1 MNTSSF
7 TRQFLAN
14 VQQHGGIA
22 KANKFLVHGFSGKFI
37 TNFSKTDSDLKN
49 KLRDMKFYCD
59 IVALPGRNL
68 ATSPFRSGSIT
79 REYIHS
85 NNFAGTM
92 NLNFTLTDDMFI
104 KDFFDKWQDFILPLT
119 ENDKSHQNIVKYP
132 KDYSCDFKISKLT
145 NDLVERPSTTS
156 FQQAGPTVVEQVSFG
171 DYIYTVKLRD
181 AFPKN
186 VNPIQLSFSSQENL
200 KLSVELAFSSWSRIK
215 KPE

>member
-14 VQQHGGIA
+14 VQKHGGIA
-22 KANKFLVHGFSGKFI
+22 KANKFLAHGFSGGFI
-37 TNFSKTDSDLKN
+37 KTLPKDVKDKLK
-49 KLRDMKFYCD
+49 DMKFYCD

-92 NLNFTLTDDMFI
+92 NLNFTLTDDMFL
-104 KDFFDKWQDFILPLT
+104 KDFFDMWQDSILPLT

-132 KDYSCDFKISKLT
+132 KEYSSDFKISKLT
-145 NDLVERPSTTS
+145 NDLVERPATRSIV
-156 FQQAGPTVVEQVSFG
+156 PVETITFG

>member
-14 VQQHGGIA
+14 VQKHGGVA
-22 KANKFLVHGFSGKFI
+22 KANKFLVHGFSGEFI
-37 TNFSKTDSDLKN
+37 TQLSKTDSDLRE

-92 NLNFTLTDDMFI
+92 NLNFTLTDDMFV
-104 KDFFDKWQDFILPLT
+104 KDFFDKWQDAILPLT
-119 ENDKSHQNIVKYP
+119 ENKKSHQNIAKYP
-132 KDYSCDFKISKLT
+132 KDYSCNFQISKLT
-145 NDLVERPSTTS
+145 NDLVERPAIQN
-156 FQQAGPTVVEQVSFG
+156 FAGPINTVTFG

>member
-14 VQQHGGIA
+14 VQKHGGIA
-22 KANKFLVHGFSGKFI
+22 KANKFLVHGFSGEFI
-37 TNFSKTDSDLKN
+37 TNLSKTDSDLRE

-92 NLNFTLTDDMFI
+92 NLNFTLTDDMFV
-104 KDFFDKWQDFILPLT
+104 KDFFDKWQDAILPLT
-119 ENDKSHQNIVKYP
+119 ENKKSHQNIAKYP
-132 KDYSCDFKISKLT
+132 KDYSCNFQISKLT
-145 NDLVERPSTTS
+145 NDLIERPATTS
-156 FQQAGPTVVEQVSFG
+156 FIPNLGAASEIVTFG

>member
-14 VQQHGGIA
+14 VQKHGGVA
-22 KANKFLVHGFSGKFI
+22 KANKFLVHGFSGEFI
-37 TNFSKTDSDLKN
+37 TQLSKTDSDLRE

-92 NLNFTLTDDMFI
+92 NLNFTLTDDMFV
-104 KDFFDKWQDFILPLT
+104 KDFFDKWQDAILPLT
-119 ENDKSHQNIVKYP
+119 ENKKSHQNIAKYP
-132 KDYSCDFKISKLT
+132 KDYSCNFQISKLT
-145 NDLVERPSTTS
+145 NDLVERPAIRS
-156 FQQAGPTVVEQVSFG
+156 FAGPTETVTFG

-200 KLSVELAFSSWSRIK
+200 KLSVELAFSSWNRIK

>member
-7 TRQFLAN
+7 TRQFLSN
-14 VQQHGGIA
+14 VQKHGGIA
-22 KANKFLVHGFSGKFI
+22 KANKFLVHGFSGEFI
-37 TNFSKTDSDLKN
+37 NNLSQTDSDLRE

-92 NLNFTLTDDMFI
+92 NLNFTLTDDMFV
-104 KDFFDKWQDFILPLT
+104 KDFFDKWQDTILPLT
-119 ENDKSHQNIVKYP
+119 ENKKSHQNIAKYP
-132 KDYSCDFKISKLT
+132 KDYSCNFQISKLT
-145 NDLVERPSTTS
+145 NDLVERPATRSI
-156 FQQAGPTVVEQVSFG
+156 VLVETITFG

>member
-14 VQQHGGIA
+14 VQKHGGVA
-22 KANKFLVHGFSGKFI
+22 KANKFLVHGFSGGFI
-37 TNFSKTDSDLKN
+37 KN
-49 KLRDMKFYCD
+49 LPKDVKDKLRDIKFYCD

-92 NLNFTLTDDMFI
+92 NINFTLTDDMFI
-104 KDFFDKWQDFILPLT
+104 KNFFDMWQDSILPLT
-119 ENDKSHQNIVKYP
+119 ENDKSHQNIAKYP
-132 KDYSCDFKISKLT
+132 KDYSSDFKISKLT
-145 NDLVERPSTTS
+145 NDLVERPATQS
-156 FQQAGPTVVEQVSFG
+156 FAGPIETLTFG

-200 KLSVELAFSSWSRIK
+200 KLSVELAFSSWSRLK

>member
-14 VQQHGGIA
+14 VQKHGGIA
-22 KANKFLVHGFSGKFI
+22 KANKFLVHGFSGEFI
-37 TNFSKTDSDLKN
+37 NNLSQTDSDLRE

-92 NLNFTLTDDMFI
+92 NLNFTLTDDMFV
-104 KDFFDKWQDFILPLT
+104 KDFFDKWQDTILPLT
-119 ENDKSHQNIVKYP
+119 ENKKSHQNIAKYP
-132 KDYSCDFKISKLT
+132 KDYSCNFQISKLT
-145 NDLVERPSTTS
+145 NDLVERPATRSI
-156 FQQAGPTVVEQVSFG
+156 VLVETITFG

>member
-14 VQQHGGIA
+14 VQKHGGVA
-22 KANKFLVHGFSGKFI
+22 KANKFLVHGFSGEFI
-37 TNFSKTDSDLKN
+37 TQLSKTDSDLRE

-92 NLNFTLTDDMFI
+92 NLNFTLTDDMFV
-104 KDFFDKWQDFILPLT
+104 KDFFDKWQDAILPLT
-119 ENDKSHQNIVKYP
+119 ENKKSHQNIAKYP
-132 KDYSCDFKISKLT
+132 KDYSCNFQISKLT
-145 NDLVERPSTTS
+145 NDLVERPAIQG
-156 FQQAGPTVVEQVSFG
+156 FAGPIETVTFG

-200 KLSVELAFSSWSRIK
+200 KLSVELAFSSWSRLK

>member
-7 TRQFLAN
+7 TRQFLSN
-14 VQQHGGIA
+14 VQKHGGIA
-22 KANKFLVHGFSGKFI
+22 KANKFLVHGFSGEFI
-37 TNFSKTDSDLKN
+37 NNLSQTDSDLRE

-92 NLNFTLTDDMFI
+92 NLNFTLTDDMFV
-104 KDFFDKWQDFILPLT
+104 KDFFDKWQDTILPLT
-119 ENDKSHQNIVKYP
+119 ENKKSHQNIAKYP
-132 KDYSCDFKISKLT
+132 KDYSCNFQISKLT
-145 NDLVERPSTTS
+145 NDLVERPATRSI
-156 FQQAGPTVVEQVSFG
+156 VLVETITFG

-200 KLSVELAFSSWSRIK
+200 KLSVELAFSSWSRLK

>member
-14 VQQHGGIA
+14 VQKHGGIA
-22 KANKFLVHGFSGKFI
+22 KANKFLAHGFSGGFI
-37 TNFSKTDSDLKN
+37 KTLPKDVKDKLK
-49 KLRDMKFYCD
+49 DMKFYCD

-92 NLNFTLTDDMFI
+92 NLNFTLTDDMFL
-104 KDFFDKWQDFILPLT
+104 KDFFDMWQDSVIPLT
-119 ENDKSHQNIVKYP
+119 DNGKKLHQNITKYP
-132 KDYSCDFKISKLT
+132 KDYSSDFKISKLT
-145 NDLVERPSTTS
+145 NDLIERPATTS
-156 FQQAGPTVVEQVSFG
+156 FQQAGPTQIETITFG
-171 DYIYTVKLRD
+171 EYIYSVQLKD

-215 KPE
+215 

>member
-14 VQQHGGIA
+14 VQKHGGVA
-22 KANKFLVHGFSGKFI
+22 KANKFLAHGFSGGFI
-37 TNFSKTDSDLKN
+37 TSLPKDVKD

-92 NLNFTLTDDMFI
+92 NLNFTLTDDMFV
-104 KDFFDKWQDFILPLT
+104 KDFFDMWQDSVIPLT
-119 ENDKSHQNIVKYP
+119 DNGKKLHQNITKYP
-132 KDYSCDFKISKLT
+132 KDYSSDFQISKLT
-145 NDLVERPSTTS
+145 NDLVERPATRSIV
-156 FQQAGPTVVEQVSFG
+156 PVETITFG

-200 KLSVELAFSSWSRIK
+200 KLSVELAFSSWSRLK

>member
-14 VQQHGGIA
+14 VQKHGGIA
-22 KANKFLVHGFSGKFI
+22 KANKFLVHGFSGGFI
-37 TNFSKTDSDLKN
+37 TSLPKDVKD

-92 NLNFTLTDDMFI
+92 NLNFTLTDDMFV
-104 KDFFDKWQDFILPLT
+104 KDFFDMWQDSVIPLT
-119 ENDKSHQNIVKYP
+119 DNGKKLHQNITKYP
-132 KDYSCDFKISKLT
+132 KDYSSDFQISKLT
-145 NDLVERPSTTS
+145 NDLVERPATRSIV
-156 FQQAGPTVVEQVSFG
+156 PVETITFG

-200 KLSVELAFSSWSRIK
+200 KLSVELAFSSWSRLK

>member
-14 VQQHGGIA
+14 VQKHGGIA
-22 KANKFLVHGFSGKFI
+22 KANKFLAHGFSGGFI
-37 TNFSKTDSDLKN
+37 KTLPKDVKDKLK
-49 KLRDMKFYCD
+49 DMKFYCD

-92 NLNFTLTDDMFI
+92 NLNFTLTDDMFL
-104 KDFFDKWQDFILPLT
+104 KDFFDMWQDSVIPLT
-119 ENDKSHQNIVKYP
+119 DNGKKLHQNITKYP
-132 KDYSCDFKISKLT
+132 KDYSSDFKISKLT
-145 NDLVERPSTTS
+145 NDLIERPATTS
-156 FQQAGPTVVEQVSFG
+156 FIPDLGAASETITFG

-215 KPE
+215 

>member
-14 VQQHGGIA
+14 VQKHGGVA
-22 KANKFLVHGFSGKFI
+22 KANKFLVHGFSGEFI
-37 TNFSKTDSDLKN
+37 TQLSKTDSDLRE

-92 NLNFTLTDDMFI
+92 NLNFTLTDDMFV
-104 KDFFDKWQDFILPLT
+104 KDFFDKWQDAILPLT
-119 ENDKSHQNIVKYP
+119 ENKKSHQNIAKYP
-132 KDYSCDFKISKLT
+132 KDYSCNFQISKLT
-145 NDLVERPSTTS
+145 NDLVERPAIQSS
-156 FQQAGPTVVEQVSFG
+156 AGPIETVTFG

>member
-14 VQQHGGIA
+14 VQKHGGIA
-22 KANKFLVHGFSGKFI
+22 KANKFLVHGFSGEFI
-37 TNFSKTDSDLKN
+37 TQLSKTDSDLRE

-92 NLNFTLTDDMFI
+92 NLNFTLTDDMFV
-104 KDFFDKWQDFILPLT
+104 KDFFDKWQDAILPLT
-119 ENDKSHQNIVKYP
+119 ENKKSHQNIAKYP
-132 KDYSCDFKISKLT
+132 KDYSCNFQISKLT
-145 NDLVERPSTTS
+145 NDLVERPAIQN
-156 FQQAGPTVVEQVSFG
+156 FAGPINTVTFG

>member
-7 TRQFLAN
+7 TRQFLSN
-14 VQQHGGIA
+14 VQKHGGIA
-22 KANKFLVHGFSGKFI
+22 KANKFLVHGFSGEFI
-37 TNFSKTDSDLKN
+37 NNLSQTDSDLRE

-92 NLNFTLTDDMFI
+92 NLNFTLTDDMFV
-104 KDFFDKWQDFILPLT
+104 KDFFDKWQDAILPLT
-119 ENDKSHQNIVKYP
+119 ENKKSHQNIAKYP
-132 KDYSCDFKISKLT
+132 KDYSCNFQISKLT
-145 NDLVERPSTTS
+145 NDLVERPATRSI
-156 FQQAGPTVVEQVSFG
+156 VLVETITFG

-200 KLSVELAFSSWSRIK
+200 KLSVELAFSSWSRLK

>member
-14 VQQHGGIA
+14 VQKHGGVA
-22 KANKFLVHGFSGKFI
+22 KANKFLAHGFSGGFI
-37 TNFSKTDSDLKN
+37 KSLPKDVKD

-92 NLNFTLTDDMFI
+92 NLNFTLTDDMFV
-104 KDFFDKWQDFILPLT
+104 KDFFDMWQDSVIPLT
-119 ENDKSHQNIVKYP
+119 DNGKKLHQNITKYP
-132 KDYSCDFKISKLT
+132 KDYSSDFQISKLT
-145 NDLVERPSTTS
+145 NDLVERPATRSIV
-156 FQQAGPTVVEQVSFG
+156 PVETITFG

-215 KPE
+215 N